1 MNISEAVQQAAADN
15 NINGIL
21 ALVEHCGIPYPRL
34 VRIWKGDNSAKIAD
48 VIAVLSSLGLKLA
61 IEKI

>member
-1 MNISEAVQQAAADN
+1 MNIKEAVQKAAIDN

-21 ALVEHCGIPYPRL
+21 QLVEHCGIPYPRL
-34 VRIWKGDNSAKIAD
+34 VRIWKGDNSAKVAD
-48 VIAVLSSLGLKLA
+48 VITVLKSLGLKLT

>member
-1 MNISEAVQQAAADN
+1 MNISEAGQQAAADN